1 MKKLLL
7 MATMFFM
14 FGAAKA
20 QIAEVKQDG
29 QIARIYND
37 QGKYTGKNI
46 SLSSNMEVSGY
57 NSKYIVI
64 SDGKIARIYDDQ
76 GKYTG
81 KNISLSSTMS
91 VKNVAATA
99 ILITDGVLTR
109 YYDFDGKYTGKNT
122 KN

>member
-1 MKKLLL
+1 
-7 MATMFFM
+7 
-14 FGAAKA
+14 
-20 QIAEVKQDG
+20 
-29 QIARIYND
+29 
-37 QGKYTGKNI
+37 
-46 SLSSNMEVSGY
+46 MEVSGY

-81 KNISLSSTMS
+81 KNISLSSSMS

-99 ILITDGVLTR
+99 ILISDGVLTR